1 MTSNSSSRRRIGGPK
16 NSGINAGSAMLLAAL
31 IVAVEASLSTDGSSS
46 SSSSGSSGSSGGMKM
61 GLPGGQG
68 REQTAGMELYLLAS
82 NFLLYTALVIVAIM
96 ISKLY
101 LEAEPGA
108 SPRSRA
114 RQYSSHDVLE
124 LFAGSRPPSFASST
138 PVIHLPL
145 GAKRSSILDFAA
157 MSPGLEGWREGGS
170 PGESPGFRT
179 KGEVL
184 RTLVFCSAGLICS
197 FLVWGILQERMLTMP
212 YRDGE
217 FFTYSY
223 GLVFTNR
230 LFSLIL
236 SSILVWMYER
246 ESLTLST
253 APLYEYSFPSVSN
266 MLSSWCQY
274 EALAYVTFPTQT
286 LSKSFKLVPI
296 MLMGRMLT
304 NKQYPLYEYATAISI
319 GLGNTLFMMATE
331 NLDLGVDSFGQVEDK
346 SGTWCG
352 VMLLLLFLFF
362 DSFTSQ
368 WQSRMF
374 SKHEISPVIMM
385 FYLNAFSTVFSFIT
399 LVHTR
404 ELTPFFHFISK
415 HPSIH
420 LHFWLFSICSTI
432 GQLFI
437 FLTIKTFGPVVFAII
452 MSTRILLSIAASCF
466 LYGHPIPPL
475 GYLGL
480 AVVFFSIAYRI
491 KRKTAGQRL
500 VQWEGMDDEEAPYLM
515 KEFHEHLDM

>member
-1 MTSNSSSRRRIGGPK
+1 
-16 NSGINAGSAMLLAAL
+16 
-31 IVAVEASLSTDGSSS
+31 
-46 SSSSGSSGSSGGMKM
+46 
-61 GLPGGQG
+61 
-68 REQTAGMELYLLAS
+68 MELYLLAS

-138 PVIHLPL
+138 PVINIPL
-145 GAKRSSILDFAA
+145 GAKKSSILDFAA
-157 MSPGLEGWREGGS
+157 MSPEGGREGGGEGGA
-170 PGESPGFRT
+170 GESPNLRT

-184 RTLVFCSAGLICS
+184 RTLMFCSAGLICS

-304 NKQYPLYEYATAISI
+304 NKQYPLYEYATAIAI
-319 GLGNTLFMMATE
+319 GLGNTLFMVRNRGREGGREGGRAVTTHAPQMLSLLA
-331 NLDLGVDSFGQVEDK
+331 DS
-346 SGTWCG
+346 
-352 VMLLLLFLFF
+352 
-362 DSFTSQ
+362 
-368 WQSRMF
+368 
-374 SKHEISPVIMM
+374 
-385 FYLNAFSTVFSFIT
+385 
-399 LVHTR
+399 
-404 ELTPFFHFISK
+404 
-415 HPSIH
+415 HPSFPPS
-420 LHFWLFSICSTI
+420 LPRRWRPKTST
-432 GQLFI
+432 
-437 FLTIKTFGPVVFAII
+437 
-452 MSTRILLSIAASCF
+452 
-466 LYGHPIPPL
+466 
-475 GYLGL
+475 
-480 AVVFFSIAYRI
+480 
-491 KRKTAGQRL
+491 
-500 VQWEGMDDEEAPYLM
+500 
-515 KEFHEHLDM
+515 